1 MPTDPLQDPLYN
13 LVNKINAPGKKP
25 NKFLGQA
32 LTNAFKQRT
41 VSERAGSNLRTDVM
55 RLGDERAAMQP
66 AKARHIGGAGNAANR
81 LRSRLGRDATMAV
94 AQADTTPQVS
104 FRGALDQ
111 ATKRMRARQ
120 GIVNRGE
127 KAIANQ
133 TLRDRVQ
140 IARNNATRRGA
151 IHNTLQTT
159 ANIREGVN
167 VGVANANQMVAM
179 SRANMFGT
187 IAGAGV
193 SFIQGKFGN
202 KGERID
208 PNNPGTATADYQNMN
223 PQTDYSDPFAYQPPV
238 NV

>member
-1 MPTDPLQDPLYN
+1 MSEGLAN
-13 LVNKINAPGKKP
+13 LAFSIKNPSG
-25 NKFLGQA
+25 FLGKA
-32 LTNAFKQRT
+32 IHKAFETQT
-41 VSERAGSNLRTDVM
+41 VNERAGSNLRTDVM
-55 RLGDERAAMQP
+55 RLGEERAAMQP
-66 AKARHIGGAGNAANR
+66 AKARHIGAAGNAANR
-81 LRSRLGRDATMAV
+81 LRGKLGNAATMAV

-140 IARNNATRRGA
+140 IARNNATRRGS
-151 IHNTLQTT
+151 IHNALQTT

-167 VGVANANQMVAM
+167 VGISNANQMVAE
-179 SRANMFGT
+179 SQANMFGT

-202 KGERID
+202 KGNQVSQGTD
-208 PNNPGTATADYQNMN
+208 QGTASADYQNMN
-223 PQTDYSDPFAYQPPV
+223 PQSYNYTDPFAPQPAV
-238 NV
+238 VV